1 VDAKYVAL
9 NQKQT
14 ATRPRMAI
22 TDRRIPELDGLR
34 GIAILLV
41 LIWHFTG
48 MLADPGQGAIQYLAW
63 RFLIIG
69 QSGVDLFFVLSGFLI
84 VGILIDNRES
94 PNYFKTFYV
103 RRMLRILPP
112 YLILV
117 TGFWLCVVT
126 LDGRLTYYFDRQLP
140 LWSLLT
146 FTQNWVMV
154 WLNSPGSM
162 SIGATWSLAIE
173 EQFYL
178 IAPALI
184 FWLPRRWLPKALIAI
199 SAASIVARS
208 ACFYFY
214 PENFT
219 APYVGT
225 IFRLDGLCAG
235 GLIAIA
241 YRDKAIWAAIDARR
255 TLLFGVFC
263 ALLAIIPLYTWFLR
277 SSFALPALFHFGHT
291 YLALLYGV
299 SLTCILIA
307 SGTSVTAW
315 LRAKSLGAI
324 GLISY
329 SLYLFHPSFKG
340 LFFAL
345 AHRGESIQTPL
356 DVALLAMALMSTF
369 GFCAALY
376 VCIERPAQK
385 FGKRFRYE
393 LSASADQIG
402 NVPVT
407 SLNV

>member
-1 VDAKYVAL
+1 MIA
-9 NQKQT
+9 
-14 ATRPRMAI
+14 RMA
-22 TDRRIPELDGLR
+22 TSDTRIPELDGLR

-48 MLADPGQGAIQYLAW
+48 MLADPGQGAMQYLAW
-63 RFLIIG
+63 RFLIFG

-84 VGILIDNRES
+84 VGILIDKRDS

-117 TGFWLCVVT
+117 TGFWLCVAT
-126 LDGRLTYYFDRQLP
+126 LDGRLAYYFDRQLP
-140 LWSLLT
+140 LLSLLT

-154 WLNSPGSM
+154 SLNSLGSM

-178 IAPALI
+178 VAPALI
-184 FWLPRRWLPKALIAI
+184 LWLPLRWLPRTLIAI
-199 SAASIVARS
+199 GATSIMARS
-208 ACFYFY
+208 AWFYFY

-241 YRDKAIWAAIDARR
+241 YRDKAMWAAIQTHR
-255 TLLFGVFC
+255 TRLLGAFC
-263 ALLAIIPLYTWFLR
+263 ALIAIIPLYTWLLR
-277 SSFALPALFHFGHT
+277 SSFALPVLFHFGHA
-291 YLALLYGV
+291 YLALLYGI
-299 SLTCILIA
+299 SLTGILIG
-307 SGTSVTAW
+307 SGTSATAW
-315 LRAKSLGAI
+315 LRAKSLGSI

-340 LFFAL
+340 LFFVL
-345 AHRGESIQTPL
+345 AHRGETLRTPF
-356 DVALLAMALMSTF
+356 DVALLAVALISTF
-369 GFCAALY
+369 GFCVALY
-376 VCIERPAQK
+376 VFVELPAQK
-385 FGKRFRYE
+385 LGKRFRYKQAAKGDQTAAPV
-393 LSASADQIG
+393 ASI
-402 NVPVT
+402 NV
-407 SLNV
+407 

>member
-1 VDAKYVAL
+1 MIAG
-9 NQKQT
+9 
-14 ATRPRMAI
+14 MAI
-22 TDRRIPELDGLR
+22 SDRRIRELDGLR

-41 LIWHFTG
+41 LIWHFIG
-48 MLADPGQGAIQYLAW
+48 MTADPGESETQYLAW
-63 RFLIIG
+63 RFLIFG

-84 VGILIDNRES
+84 VGILIDNRDS

-103 RRMLRILPP
+103 RRMLRILPA

-117 TGFWLCVVT
+117 AGFWLFVIA
-126 LDGRLTYYFDRQLP
+126 LDGRLPYYFDHQLP

-146 FTQNWVMV
+146 LTQNWVMIS
-154 WLNSPGSM
+154 LNNMGSM
-162 SIGATWSLAIE
+162 SIGGTWSLAIE

-178 IAPALI
+178 VTPALVL
-184 FWLPRRWLPKALIAI
+184 WLPRRWLPKTLIAI
-199 SAASIVARS
+199 GAISIVARS

-241 YRDKAIWAAIDARR
+241 YRNNAMWAAIRARR
-255 TLLFGVFC
+255 T
-263 ALLAIIPLYTWFLR
+263 ALIGTLCTLMAMIPFYTWFLR
-277 SSFALPALFHFGHT
+277 SSFALPVLFHFGQA
-291 YLALLYGV
+291 YLALLYGTG
-299 SLTCILIA
+299 LTSILIWSGA
-307 SGTSVTAW
+307 SATGW

-345 AHRGESIQTPL
+345 AHRGETLRTPL
-356 DVALLAMALMSTF
+356 DVALLVTALLSTF

-376 VCIERPAQK
+376 LCVERPAQK

-393 LSASADQIG
+393 PSAGADQIES
-402 NVPVT
+402 VPAAPVD
-407 SLNV
+407 V